1 MIRLRSL
8 GQCTIEVGDSRL
20 TPSAETLFA
29 AALYLVLEAGRP
41 IERREIVEVIWAGVA
56 DRKANQCLRQTLYKL
71 NSMGAALRCSRTHVV
86 LPQRSVQS
94 DCGAL
99 LEAGERAEM
108 ERLADTVPG
117 AFLPGYAP
125 RFSAPY
131 VEWLERQRDL
141 VTSALRRVL
150 VTGMNAR
157 KARGEWRFAEP
168 LAMRCLAID
177 PFNEEATLVLAEAA
191 AMNGSKVKAISIL
204 DRYLREIGPDA
215 REIRLPATLMRR
227 RIAEVYHG
235 SLIPVREAPHV
246 GREAE
251 MSELNRALHATS
263 SSRGSSFIIWGEPG
277 IGKTRLV
284 TEFINGASLERIQ
297 SARIGCQSHDER
309 RPLSAFVDL
318 VPRLLE
324 LRGSVGC
331 SPESMK
337 YLKRLIAHDPSDTSF
352 SPDSRES
359 ELLFSCIRRSVFDLL
374 DAIAAE
380 GRLIV
385 LIEDVHWLDRMSW
398 EIMRDIPGWVGTRP
412 VVVLLTSRVASVASH
427 FSEGEQ
433 GSPTMLGVLPLR
445 DESSRELL
453 RSVTVGT
460 IREDNTAFYD
470 WCISFAGGNPYYLT
484 ELAFHTS
491 WDGEQ
496 YQAPATLG
504 KLISERLNR
513 LDPLSTRVLQA
524 AGILGKFSTLE
535 RLETVLG
542 ENRIAL
548 LGALEELEAFGLVD
562 FDRQTVFC
570 KHELLSSAA
579 LARLSKL
586 SAALLHRHA
595 AHALE
600 QDAAGIQSA
609 ALLWECARHWQQAG
623 ERERAITLLRTCAHH
638 SIEIGLPTEAVT
650 LLDHALTLAS
660 DHEES
665 LPIVATQVTALYLAD
680 YWEKLPATIEL
691 LGRLREQGN
700 HPCEIHTEDELL
712 GLEAEWRMGANIQAL
727 FTRLIGCVDS
737 RSSREHRVRAGML
750 ALMLADNLCSLDAAR
765 ALHVKIQPHVAA
777 PDVRDSTRAYF
788 NMIYSCSFGDAS
800 AAPAHARELL
810 AHAREQDNAATLSR
824 NLRHASIA
832 FEVGGLTTEA
842 ESAATEAFNIAE
854 RLGLEN
860 AATGAIA
867 SLVGLYSR
875 LGQISDAE
883 EWHRRAMNHR
893 APFSGAI
900 NHSNLI
906 GFKVKLAIEGSCYEE
921 AEYLIDLANQN
932 LKPGA
937 SLRHKAEIAAQRMHL
952 EMSRDDL
959 APCDADVSEL
969 LAMHL
974 AARSFNW
981 HDYVAL
987 VLFDAL
993 VRRNEMA
1000 RATALAGEYVTTYRR
1015 GKSPLSPDLA
1025 KCLSA
1030 LGLPNALAV
1039 PGPALNESRLYPP
1052 T

>member
-1 MIRLRSL
+1 MIRLHSL

-29 AALYLVLEAGRP
+29 AALYLVLEGGRP
-41 IERREIVEVIWAGVA
+41 IERREIIEVIWAGVT

-71 NSMGAALRCSRTHVV
+71 NSMGAALRCSRTHVM
-86 LPQRSVQS
+86 LPRRSVQS
-94 DCGAL
+94 DCAAL
-99 LEAGERAEM
+99 VDAGERAEL
-108 ERLADTVPG
+108 ERLADTIPG
-117 AFLPGYAP
+117 AFLPGYMP
-125 RFSAPY
+125 RFSVPY

-141 VTSALRRVL
+141 VTSALRRAL

-157 KARGEWRFAEP
+157 KARGEWRRAEP

-177 PFNEEATLVLAEAA
+177 PLNEEATLVLAEAA
-191 AMNGSKVKAISIL
+191 AMNGSKVKALAIL
-204 DRYLREIGPDA
+204 DRYLRDIGPDA

-235 SLIPVREAPHV
+235 DLIPVRETPHV
-246 GREAE
+246 GRETE
-251 MSELNRALHATS
+251 MSELTRALHAAGS
-263 SSRGSSFIIWGEPG
+263 SHGSSFIIWGEPG

-284 TEFINGASLERIQ
+284 TEFVNGAALDRIQ

-309 RPLSAFVDL
+309 RPLSVFVDL

-337 YLKRLIAHDPSDTSF
+337 YLKRLIAHDPNDTSF

-359 ELLFSCIRRSVFDLL
+359 ELLFSNIRRSVFDLL

-380 GRLIV
+380 GKLIV
-385 LIEDVHWLDRMSW
+385 VIEDIHWLDRMSW
-398 EIMRDIPGWVGTRP
+398 EIMRDIPGWVATRP
-412 VVVLLTSRVASVASH
+412 VVVLLTSRVAGVASH
-427 FSEGEQ
+427 FSDGEQ
-433 GSPTMLGVLPLR
+433 GSPTLLRVLPLLE
-445 DESSRELL
+445 ESGRELL
-453 RSVTVGT
+453 RSVTAGT
-460 IREDNTAFYD
+460 IREENIAFYD

-562 FDRQTVFC
+562 SDRQTVYC

-600 QDAAGIQSA
+600 QDVGGMQSA
-609 ALLWECARHWQQAG
+609 ALLWECARHWQRAG

-650 LLDHALTLAS
+650 LLDHALTMVS

-665 LPIVATQVTALYLAD
+665 LPIVETQVTALYLAD
-680 YWEKLPATIEL
+680 YWEKLPSTIEL

-700 HPCEIHTEDELL
+700 HPCEVHTEDELL
-712 GLEAEWRMGANIQAL
+712 GLEAEWRMGGNIQTL
-727 FTRLIGCVDS
+727 FSRLMDCVDS
-737 RSSREHRVRAGML
+737 RSPREHRVRAGML
-750 ALMLADNLCSLDAAR
+750 ALMLADNLCSQEAAQT
-765 ALHVKIQPHVAA
+765 LHSSIQPHVGA
-777 PDVRDSTRAYF
+777 PDVQAATRAYF
-788 NMIYSCSFGDAS
+788 NMIYSCSFGDA
-800 AAPAHARELL
+800 AVAPAFARELVAHARD
-810 AHAREQDNAATLSR
+810 HGNAATLSR
-824 NLRHASIA
+824 TLRHASIA
-832 FEVGGLTTEA
+832 FEVAGFTSES
-842 ESAATEAFNIAE
+842 ESAAIEAFAIAE

-883 EWHRRAMNHR
+883 AWHRRAMNHR

-900 NHSNLI
+900 NQSNLI
-906 GFKVKLAIEGSCYEE
+906 GFKVKLAIESGFYEE
-921 AEYLIDLANQN
+921 AEYLIDLANHN
-932 LKPGA
+932 LRPGA
-937 SLRHKAEIAAQRMHL
+937 SLRHRAEIAAQRMHL
-952 EMSRDDL
+952 TLSRGIELPGDSDV
-959 APCDADVSEL
+959 ADL
-969 LAMHL
+969 LAMHYS
-974 AARSFNW
+974 ARSFNW

-987 VLFDAL
+987 VLFKAL
-993 VRRNEMA
+993 IRRGETERGA
-1000 RATALAGEYVTTYRR
+1000 ELATEYVTAYRR
-1015 GKSPLSPDLA
+1015 GMSPLSPDLVE
-1025 KCLSA
+1025 CL
-1030 LGLPNALAV
+1030 NALQVAI
-1039 PGPALNESRLYPP
+1039 P
-1052 T
+1052 